1 MVETVELEMEEGG
14 VLNGERGTVESV
26 GGEVVGGGKGA
37 GGIPK
42 GGEREE
48 EEDGSGEG
56 EDEDDE
62 EDEDEDE
69 DEDDDDVE
77 LVLLL

>member
-1 MVETVELEMEEGG
+1 MATEGVVETVELEMEEGG

-37 GGIPK
+37 GGGIPK

-48 EEDGSGEG
+48 EIGRASCRER
-56 EDEDDE
+56 
-62 EDEDEDE
+62 
-69 DEDDDDVE
+69 V
-77 LVLLL
+77 